1 MIHLKTFSQIFED
14 AEYWSPDPS
23 VRYPIDQIR
32 GLQSYKDLTSK
43 YGWVDITTDR
53 VAKSGNITFE
63 HAMLPGN
70 KYQVYN
76 NGYIRI
82 NSGPVMYNSDG
93 RWSPLVSPI
102 QDRDKDFAQP
112 IKSLNDYDL
121 KFEWLTKYLL
131 KKMII
136 SLGINR
142 IRSLSSKSTIE
153 DIKRV
158 LDRMIEKDPS
168 FAKKQEIQFL
178 KKQGFYDPS
187 DFSGDMIKAASYNL
201 I

>member
-23 VRYPIDQIR
+23 VHYPIEQIR
-32 GLQSYKDLTSK
+32 GLQSYKDLISK

-53 VAKSGNITFE
+53 VSKSGNITFE
-63 HAMLPGN
+63 NPALPGI

-82 NSGPVMYNSDG
+82 NSGATMYNAG
-93 RWSPLVSPI
+93 GKWTPLVSPI
-102 QDRDKDFAQP
+102 QDKDKNFAQP

-121 KFEWLTKYLL
+121 KFEWLNKYLI
-131 KKMII
+131 KKIVI

-142 IRSLSSKSTIE
+142 VRSINSNSNME
-153 DIKRV
+153 DIGKV
-158 LDRMIEKDPS
+158 IDRMIEKDPS
-168 FAKKQEIQFL
+168 FAKKPGVEFL
-178 KKQGFYDPS
+178 KRMGLYNPS
-187 DFSGDMIKAASYNL
+187 EFSDDVLKASSYNL